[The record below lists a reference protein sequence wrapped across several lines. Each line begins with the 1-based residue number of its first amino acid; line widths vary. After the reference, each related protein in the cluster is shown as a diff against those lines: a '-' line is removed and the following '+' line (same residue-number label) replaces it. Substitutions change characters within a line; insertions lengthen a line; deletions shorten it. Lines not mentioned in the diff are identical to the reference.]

1 MEPWKSCCRTD
12 RKHSSSQ
19 GSALCTGRMTD
30 CRQKTRVS
38 APRGRQAVRSA
49 AVSPPAPAERRP
61 PRASRGRG
69 RTHARARR
77 EAAGREGAR
86 PPPARSGRCS
96 PRLSRPGLPALVC
109 GVLGRATGS
118 PRGAGSFPTPRRG
131 SVGPSLVGSVVLG
144 DERPQVSLPRLRTP
158 SADGPFRE
166 TATSETLEER
176 RARGRRGD
184 PDPSALPPSSPGV
197 CCGDL
202 PRPRP
207 DTRVE
212 VSGPSRAAQ
221 PPAAGGRGSSD
232 TDAGA
237 PCPEP
242 APGRG
247 AHEAAHGHACVQ
259 RPQGACAGRGAPCP
273 NAGWTSS
280 DTGRATRPSP
290 RLRASDSAAPSRTC
304 GTREAVPCRTHVLA
318 PKGNMFFTAK
328 GKEGCFTVRQSAA

>member
-207 DTRVE
+207 DTRVGSE
-212 VSGPSRAAQ
+212 RAK
-221 PPAAGGRGSSD
+221 PGSPAAGSGRTRVLGHGRRGPLP
-232 TDAGA
+232 GA
-237 PCPEP
+237 R
-242 APGRG
+242 A
-247 AHEAAHGHACVQ
+247 
-259 RPQGACAGRGAPCP
+259 RPRCAR
-273 NAGWTSS
+273 
-280 DTGRATRPSP
+280 GRARTRVCAASTGSVRRSRGTVPECGVDELGHWTCNSAKPSTPGP
-290 RLRASDSAAPSRTC
+290 RLGCPFPDLWDPRSGPLPHSRARS
-304 GTREAVPCRTHVLA
+304 
-318 PKGNMFFTAK
+318 
-328 GKEGCFTVRQSAA
+328 